1 MVTLKRFCGTAL
13 FILFLI
19 LSAGLMTSCGSSSA
33 EENRIE
39 IRSNGTIIAD
49 SFAEFPKE
57 QYNLT
62 LFEEEA
68 KASVK
73 AYNEAAG
80 STRIR
85 FVGVTS
91 KEGIAHLTM
100 RYRSYEDYRE
110 FNHQD
115 LYYGTVQDGLE
126 SLDLEGGTTLKSP
139 DGTKSVTLRKLGTQE
154 KEGEARWRI
163 VAVKENV
170 LVLHKGTPAYI
181 SSNVVIDEDG
191 SVRTNA
197 DPGEGEL
204 PQTAYIVYK
213 K

>member
-1 MVTLKRFCGTAL
+1 MDILKRFCGTAL

-19 LSAGLMTSCGSSSA
+19 LPAGLMTSCGISSA

-39 IRSNGTIIAD
+39 IKSNGTITAD
-49 SFAEFPKE
+49 SFTEFPKE

-73 AYNEAAG
+73 TYNEAAG
-80 STRIR
+80 SNRIR
-85 FVGVTS
+85 FISVTS
-91 KEGIAHLTM
+91 KDDIAHLTM
-100 RYRSYEDYRE
+100 RYRSWEDYKE

-126 SLDLEGGTTLKSP
+126 SLLLEGGTTLKTP
-139 DGTKSVTLRKLGTQE
+139 DGSESATLRNLGTQE

-163 VAVKENV
+163 IAVTESV

-181 SSNVVIDEDG
+181 SSNVTIDEEG
-191 SVRTNA
+191 LVRANA
-197 DPGEGEL
+197 DLREGEL
-204 PQTAYIVYK
+204 PGRAYIVYK